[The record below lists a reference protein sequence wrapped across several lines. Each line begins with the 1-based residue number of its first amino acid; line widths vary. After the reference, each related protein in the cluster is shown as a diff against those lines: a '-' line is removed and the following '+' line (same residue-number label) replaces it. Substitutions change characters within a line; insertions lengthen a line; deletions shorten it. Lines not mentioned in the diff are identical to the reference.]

1 MGFDVVKSSGLVS
14 GIIGR
19 LGARARAFI
28 ILRRKVEEGFS
39 SEIELFKGFVSRYPF
54 LSVGVSLLAGL
65 LIGAIL
71 SARISQFILISLIG
85 GFPLAIVYGNSLGI
99 PAEASCASVVLLHS
113 FMLYATLRILSSLSG
128 YSRLAPYLSA
138 IMKRYESSLALFS
151 RRANG
156 LRAIGVMAMSSFFIG
171 WWVSAMLAFLLGIS
185 ARTALRGA
193 AIGLMAAAA
202 VSLALYKGLFMAIPD
217 AWIVGAIFLAMFFA
231 STAILRR
238 IAPSR

>member
-1 MGFDVVKSSGLVS
+1 
-14 GIIGR
+14 
-19 LGARARAFI
+19 
-28 ILRRKVEEGFS
+28 
-39 SEIELFKGFVSRYPF
+39 
-54 LSVGVSLLAGL
+54 
-65 LIGAIL
+65 
-71 SARISQFILISLIG
+71 
-85 GFPLAIVYGNSLGI
+85 
-99 PAEASCASVVLLHS
+99 
-113 FMLYATLRILSSLSG
+113 
-128 YSRLAPYLSA
+128 SA

-238 IAPSR
+238 IAPKAGKFY

>member
-1 MGFDVVKSSGLVS
+1 MVKASGFASGL
-14 GIIGR
+14 IGR
-19 LGARARAFI
+19 LGAKARALL

-39 SEIELFKGFVSRYPF
+39 SEIELFRGFVGRYPF

-99 PAEASCASVVLLHS
+99 PAEASCASAVLLHY
-113 FMLYATLRILSSLSG
+113 FMFYAALRILSSLSG

-138 IMKRYESSLALFS
+138 TMERYKSSLAPFS
-151 RRANG
+151 RRADG
-156 LRAIGVMAMSSFFIG
+156 LRAIGVMAMSSFLIG
-171 WWVSAMLAFLLGIS
+171 WWLSAVLAFLLGIS
-185 ARTALRGA
+185 ARAALRGA
-193 AIGLMAAAA
+193 AMGLMAAAA
-202 VSLALYKGLFMAIPD
+202 VSLALYKGLIMAIPD
-217 AWIVGAIFLAMFFA
+217 AWIVGAIFLTIFFI

-238 IAPSR
+238 IASQSR